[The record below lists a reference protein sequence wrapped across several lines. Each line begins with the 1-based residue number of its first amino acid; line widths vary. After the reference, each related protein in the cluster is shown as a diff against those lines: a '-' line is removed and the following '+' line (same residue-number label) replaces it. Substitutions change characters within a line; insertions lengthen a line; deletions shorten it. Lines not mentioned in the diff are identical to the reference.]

1 MRVSDEGLHKIT
13 RSGLHFLSAC
23 RNFAEACWYICLQL
37 GEEMVLRVTD
47 FFGVVSASLLGLVT
61 SLPLAA
67 WAEDSRL
74 QRMETTEDGR
84 AWEAVGRLDM
94 NGEGFCTGALIAPDL
109 VLTAAH
115 CLYDAR
121 SGDRIKPQSIE
132 FLAGW
137 RNGRASAYRT
147 VSRAVVHPDYIFDG
161 EVSTG
166 RVRRDIA
173 LLQLQRPIRN
183 TTVIPFQTDD
193 RPRRGSDVGV
203 VSYAHDRSEAPSIQE
218 ICGVMARQEGVLI
231 MSCDV
236 DFGSSGAPVFSFAGG
251 KPRIVSVVSA
261 KAEVEGKRVALGAAL
276 ADGLQLL
283 KAELTSTQIGGRMPA
298 GVGRV
303 QVGSERPTGG
313 AKFVRPGG

>member
-1 MRVSDEGLHKIT
+1 V
-13 RSGLHFLSAC
+13 
-23 RNFAEACWYICLQL
+23 
-37 GEEMVLRVTD
+37 
-47 FFGVVSASLLGLVT
+47 LGLRFIGQGFAGLFGLIGLFPVMAQ
-61 SLPLAA
+61 AA
-67 WAEDSRL
+67 DSRL
-74 QRMETTEDGR
+74 QRMETSDAGR
-84 AWEAVGRLDM
+84 GWEAVGRLDVD
-94 NGEGFCTGALIAPDL
+94 GEGFCTGALIAPDL

-121 SGDRIKPQSIE
+121 SGVRIQPKTIE

-147 VSRAVVHPDYIFDG
+147 VTRAVVHPDYIFDG
-161 EVSTG
+161 EVSTD

-183 TTVIPFQTDD
+183 TTVIPFQTDN
-193 RPRRGSDVGV
+193 RPRKGADVGV

-218 ICGVMARQEGVLI
+218 LCSVMARQEGVLI

-236 DFGSSGAPVFSFAGG
+236 DFGSSGAPVFSFSGG

-261 KAEVEGKRVALGAAL
+261 KAEVDGKRVSLGADL
-276 ADGLQLL
+276 AKELQILR
-283 KAELTSTQIGGRMPA
+283 AQLTSTRIGSRMPE

-303 QVGSERPTGG
+303 QVGGARSSGG